1 MNGTEEPIGLKI
13 LKLRRIKGM
22 DQNEL
27 AEKCGLDQSAISM
40 YERGK
45 RKPTKSNLRKLASVL
60 GEDVSVFNVCEN
72 LLISQIIENTDSMT
86 DDELRE
92 LKEFSA
98 FILWKRTTK

>member
-1 MNGTEEPIGLKI
+1 MEESIGLKI
-13 LKLRRIKGM
+13 LKHRRLKGI

-45 RKPTKSNLRKLASVL
+45 RKPTKSNLRKIANVL
-60 GEDVSVFNVCEN
+60 GEDVSVFNIDDN
-72 LLISQIIENTDSMT
+72 SLISQIIENTDSMT

-98 FILWKRTTK
+98 YIIWKRNKL